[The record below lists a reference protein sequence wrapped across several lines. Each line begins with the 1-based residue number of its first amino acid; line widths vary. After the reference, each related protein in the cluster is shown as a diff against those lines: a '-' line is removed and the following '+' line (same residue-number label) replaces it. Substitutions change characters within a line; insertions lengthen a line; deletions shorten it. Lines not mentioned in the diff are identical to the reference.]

1 MCLIQDTK
9 LFLSSEIC
17 VHLSLTQAKLL
28 PVVYSEDH
36 CSEQHSHLSKVQLL
50 QSTER

>member
-17 VHLSLTQAKLL
+17 VHLVSLTQAKLL
-28 PVVYSEDH
+28 PVVYCEDH
-36 CSEQHSHLSKVQLL
+36 CSYN
-50 QSTER
+50 TAT